1 VSAAKTV
8 LAFDF
13 GLKHIGIAA
22 GQSVSR
28 TASEITTIGA
38 RGGEPDWVAVDG
50 LLAEW
55 RPDVVLVGLP
65 LNMDETMSEMG
76 ERAEAFAQRLR
87 KRYSIE
93 VVMVDERLTSV
104 AAREL
109 AREPSARHAIAA
121 RLIAETYLNAGS

>member
-1 VSAAKTV
+1 VSAATTI

-13 GLKHIGIAA
+13 GLRNIGIAA

-28 TASEITTIGA
+28 TASAIATISA
-38 RGGEPDWVAVDG
+38 RAGEPDWTAVDA

-55 RPDVVLVGLP
+55 RPDIVLVGLP

-76 ERAEAFAQRLR
+76 ERAAAFAQRMR
-87 KRYSIE
+87 QRYSIE

-109 AREPSARHAIAA
+109 SSEPMARHAIAA

>member
-1 VSAAKTV
+1 VSAARTV

-13 GLKHIGIAA
+13 GLKNIGVAA
-22 GQSVSR
+22 GQSISR
-28 TASEITTIGA
+28 TATAIATLGA
-38 RGGEPDWVAVDG
+38 RDGTPDWSAVDA

-55 RPDVVLVGLP
+55 RPHVVLVGLP

-76 ERAEAFAQRLR
+76 ERAAAFAQRLR
-87 KRYSIE
+87 ERYALE

-109 AREPSARHAIAA
+109 SREPSARHAIAA